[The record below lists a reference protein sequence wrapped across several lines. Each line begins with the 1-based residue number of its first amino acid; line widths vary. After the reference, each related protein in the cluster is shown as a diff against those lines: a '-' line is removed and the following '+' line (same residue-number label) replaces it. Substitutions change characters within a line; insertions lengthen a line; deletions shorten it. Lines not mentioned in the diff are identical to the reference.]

1 MLKITPL
8 PALTG
13 TYDNYIWLLHT
24 EKYAIVVDPGVAEPV
39 LSFLKKHQLQP
50 LAILI
55 THRHHDHINGIKT
68 LTEVYNIPVY
78 GPRLE
83 TISGVTELLN
93 EGDELNFEE
102 MALKLTVLEIP
113 GHTLGHI
120 AYFGNSL
127 LFCGD
132 TLFGCACGKMF
143 EGTPAQYLHSL
154 KRLAALP
161 VNTSVYCAH
170 EYTENNIR
178 FARQCEPSNLQLIQR
193 QIDVIELRKNNIPSV
208 PFFLA
213 DEIATNPFLRCDQP
227 EIIRTVSD
235 YFQITLPLNDE
246 VEVFASLRK
255 WRDQF

>member
-24 EKYAIVVDPGVAEPV
+24 EKHAIVVDPGVAEPV
-39 LSFLKKHQLQP
+39 LSFLKKHHLQP

-83 TISGVTELLN
+83 TISGVTELLS
-93 EGDELNFEE
+93 EGDIISFEE
-102 MALKLTVLEIP
+102 MGLNLTVLDIP

-120 AYFGNSL
+120 AYFGNTL

-132 TLFGCACGKMF
+132 TLFGCACGKMS
-143 EGTPAQYLHSL
+143 EGTPEQYLHSL
-154 KRLAALP
+154 KHLAALP
-161 VNTSVYCAH
+161 ADTAVYCAH

-178 FARQCEPSNLQLIQR
+178 FARQCEPRNLQLIQR
-193 QIDVIELRKNNIPSV
+193 QLEVTELRKNNIPSV
-208 PFFLA
+208 PFSLA
-213 DEIATNPFLRCDQP
+213 GELATNPFLRCNQP
-227 EIIRTVSD
+227 EIIQSVND
-235 YFQITLPLNDE
+235 YFQMTLPVKDE
-246 VEVFASLRK
+246 VTVFAVLRK